1 MPSTWFFAA
10 ILGIRLANNGRPSS
24 DSINVS
30 QSARTHIG
38 NLRPPATVVEPGD
51 PSLYY
56 AAFKA
61 SAAMYI
67 FEGSNLLAR
76 RTVVDTVDGLVGSRN
91 IELVQSSVLNSPQL
105 LSDILRSFDWTK
117 SLLIHGHSFESI
129 LRGSR
134 EADINSSSPAPNLDE
149 YIIDTILG
157 GSSIRPVPV
166 LLRQPEHEDTFT
178 FVGEYCLD
186 GFMDGAALEQ
196 RDFLEMVF
204 GIE

>member
-1 MPSTWFFAA
+1 MT
-10 ILGIRLANNGRPSS
+10 
-24 DSINVS
+24 VS

-105 LSDILRSFDWTK
+105 LSDILRSVCK
-117 SLLIHGHSFESI
+117 SSV
-129 LRGSR
+129 
-134 EADINSSSPAPNLDE
+134 LDRKDR
-149 YIIDTILG
+149 YMRFAMPT
-157 GSSIRPVPV
+157 
-166 LLRQPEHEDTFT
+166 
-178 FVGEYCLD
+178 GEFFQD
-186 GFMDGAALEQ
+186 FM
-196 RDFLEMVF
+196 
-204 GIE
+204 